1 MLSFYAVYA
10 AWSDKKEW
18 IKCVEIWVVA
28 GLPWPHVQFQP
39 QMGLMGGPGLCVAHF
54 PPDIATQGNLKSSR
68 KKVWSGQVSDSFQSL
83 LFFSTTRI
91 GLYKSTGLLI
101 LLGVKSSN
109 RTQMKLPGGG
119 TFLGKLYLHDPQTLI
134 YATVSKYI
142 HSATLGALW
151 TQTSGSFAVITDPLH
166 LLFHFYADFNIK
178 GYR

>member
-101 LLGVKSSN
+101 LLRVKSSN
-109 RTQMKLPGGG
+109 QVVALSWESWICTTHKHRFMQP
-119 TFLGKLYLHDPQTLI
+119 FRNISTLQ
-134 YATVSKYI
+134 
-142 HSATLGALW
+142 LW
-151 TQTSGSFAVITDPLH
+151 TQTSVSFAVITDPLH
-166 LLFHFYADFNIK
+166 LIFHFYADFNIK

>member
-1 MLSFYAVYA
+1 M
-10 AWSDKKEW
+10 

-83 LFFSTTRI
+83 LFFSTTRV
-91 GLYKSTGLLI
+91 GLYKVNWSADPAQSEKFKPDPNEVT
-101 LLGVKSSN
+101 
-109 RTQMKLPGGG
+109 RWWH
-119 TFLGKLYLHDPQTLI
+119 FLGKAGSAPPTNIDLCSRFEI
-134 YATVSKYI
+134 YP
-142 HSATLGALW
+142 LQLW
-151 TQTSGSFAVITDPLH
+151 TQTSGSFAVITDPLPTPT
-166 LLFHFYADFNIK
+166 FYFRLNIK

>member
-1 MLSFYAVYA
+1 MQPMLSFYAVYA

-83 LFFSTTRI
+83 LFFSTTRV
-91 GLYKSTGLLI
+91 GLYKVNWSADPAQSEKFKPDPNEVT
-101 LLGVKSSN
+101 
-109 RTQMKLPGGG
+109 RWWH
-119 TFLGKLYLHDPQTLI
+119 FLGKAGSAPPTNIGLCSRFEIYPLCNSGGTLDPDFCIFCRHYRSSTLNF
-134 YATVSKYI
+134 
-142 HSATLGALW
+142 
-151 TQTSGSFAVITDPLH
+151 SFLRR
-166 LLFHFYADFNIK
+166 L
-178 GYR
+178 

>member
-83 LFFSTTRI
+83 LFFSTTRV
-91 GLYKSTGLLI
+91 GLYKVNWSADPAQSEKFKPDPNEVT
-101 LLGVKSSN
+101 
-109 RTQMKLPGGG
+109 RWWH
-119 TFLGKLYLHDPQTLI
+119 FLGKAGSAPPTNIDLCSRFEIYPLCNSGGTLDPDFCIFCRHYRSSTLNF
-134 YATVSKYI
+134 SF
-142 HSATLGALW
+142 LRRLW
-151 TQTSGSFAVITDPLH
+151 
-166 LLFHFYADFNIK
+166 YK
-178 GYR
+178 GV